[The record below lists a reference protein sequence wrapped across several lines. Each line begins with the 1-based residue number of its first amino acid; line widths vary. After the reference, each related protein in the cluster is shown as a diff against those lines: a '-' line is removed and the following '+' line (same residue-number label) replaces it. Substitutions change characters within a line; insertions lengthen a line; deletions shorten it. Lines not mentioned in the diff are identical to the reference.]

1 MVRELNFHY
10 PPFSI
15 MLVNESKI
23 GLLSS
28 AVITFDR
35 LYELDADPTR
45 KELRSSI
52 HHNVL
57 KLPLVPRLR
66 TNGFEPRPFR
76 E

>member
-1 MVRELNFHY
+1 
-10 PPFSI
+10 
-15 MLVNESKI
+15 MLVNECKI

-35 LYELDADPTR
+35 LCELDADPTR

-52 HHNVL
+52 HDNVL
-57 KLPLVPRLR
+57 KLPIVPRLR
-66 TNGFEPRPFR
+66 ANDFEPRPFR